1 MTSMPATPGVGQAT
15 LHVRVG
21 QYSEAGVKADNQ
33 DALALRLPFGEPLRT
48 KGLVAALA
56 DGLSSAGAGREAAE
70 ACVLG
75 FIHDYYATSPLW
87 SVPRSA
93 QRVLEA
99 LNRWLCRRTL
109 AGEDHLCTLSVLILR
124 SRVAHLFQVG
134 DSRIWRLRGQQL
146 ECLTEDHSRQA
157 GGQRLLTRAMGADT
171 RLDVDYRHCALQQGD
186 VFLLTSDG
194 IHDVLSATIMAAT
207 LSASE
212 TPQAAAE
219 QLVQRALQHGSH
231 DNVSCQVLEVLTL
244 PEASAD
250 DALAS
255 LRGLPLP
262 PPMIAGMRIDGLTV
276 VRELYASA
284 RSHLY
289 LVRDSDG
296 QLSALKAP
304 SVNLEDDAAALAR
317 FALEGWIAARLRSAH
332 LLKPLAGVAAQSCLY
347 QRLEYI
353 DGVTLRQWLR
363 EHPDAAVEEKLYLA
377 DQLLNGVRAL
387 HRADVMHGDLKPDN
401 IMVDRNGLVKL
412 IDFGS
417 CYCRGLEQPPP
428 ALPLGTR
435 HYSAPHIRAGATP
448 DEQGDLYAVA
458 VIIHE
463 MLTATLPEPDRPTLR
478 LQQHNAFVPAWLN
491 NVLHRALHPEA
502 TPYADAAEFR
512 AALRSPAT
520 QPAVILHS
528 ERNTLRWWQ
537 AGCMILLVLL
547 ITSLALHG

>member
-1 MTSMPATPGVGQAT
+1 MTSLPPTPAAGHAT
-15 LHVRVG
+15 LQVRVG
-21 QYSEAGVKADNQ
+21 QHSAQGIKAENQ
-33 DALALRLPFGEPLRT
+33 DALAMRLPDGESLRT
-48 KGLVAALA
+48 KGVVAALA

-75 FIHDYYATSPLW
+75 FINDYYATSPLW

-134 DSRIWRLRGQQL
+134 DSRIWRLRGPQL

-157 GGQRLLTRAMGADT
+157 GGRRLLTRAMGGDT
-171 RLDVDYRHCALQQGD
+171 RLEVDYRHCALQQGD
-186 VFLLTSDG
+186 VFVLTSDG
-194 IHDVLSATIMAAT
+194 VHDVLPPAVMTQT
-207 LSASE
+207 LSGAAS
-212 TPQAAAE
+212 PQAAAE
-219 QLVQRALQHGSH
+219 HLVRLALAHGSR
-231 DNVSCQVLEVLTL
+231 DNVSCQVLAVQAL
-244 PEASAD
+244 PDASAD

-262 PPMIAGMRIDGLTV
+262 PPMTAGMRIDGLTV
-276 VRELYASA
+276 VRELHASA

-289 LVRDSDG
+289 LVRDSAG
-296 QLSALKAP
+296 HLSALKAP
-304 SVNLEDDAAALAR
+304 SVNLEDDAAALTR

-332 LLKPLAGVAAQSCLY
+332 LMKPLTATAPQSGLY

-387 HRADVMHGDLKPDN
+387 HRADVMHADLKPDN
-401 IMVDRNGLVKL
+401 IMVDRHGLVKL

-417 CYCRGLEQPPP
+417 CHCRGLEQPAP
-428 ALPLGTR
+428 AVPLGTR
-435 HYSAPHIRAGATP
+435 HYSAPHVRAGAAP

-463 MLTATLPEPDRPTLR
+463 MLTGTLPAPDRPTLR
-478 LQQHNAFVPAWLN
+478 LQQHNAFVPAWLD
-491 NVLHRALHPEA
+491 NVLYRALHPDA
-502 TPYADAAEFR
+502 QPYADAAEFR

-520 QPAVILHS
+520 QPAFAPRH

-537 AGCMILLVLL
+537 ASSMLLLVLL
-547 ITSLALHG
+547 ILTLAMGQ